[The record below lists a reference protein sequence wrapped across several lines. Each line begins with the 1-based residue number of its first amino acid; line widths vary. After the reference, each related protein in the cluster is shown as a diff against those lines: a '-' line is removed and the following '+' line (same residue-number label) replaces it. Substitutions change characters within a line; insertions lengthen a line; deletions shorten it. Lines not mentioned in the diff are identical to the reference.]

1 MLSSKNE
8 YLARKTQEILL
19 PELFCLYVGTSYDF
33 TWGHNCH
40 SNTVNS
46 FIMSQ
51 RSQFVIFA
59 SDGEQILI
67 QANVPSLQ
75 MQDSFKCNKF
85 IVFE

>member
-1 MLSSKNE
+1 MLSSKYE

>member
-1 MLSSKNE
+1 MLE
-8 YLARKTQEILL
+8 PVTTLRGDTIAT
-19 PELFCLYVGTSYDF
+19 V
-33 TWGHNCH
+33 
-40 SNTVNS
+40 NTVNS

-59 SDGEQILI
+59 SDGEQFLI

-75 MQDSFKCNKF
+75 MQDRFKCNKF